1 MRIVVMGSGGVGGY
15 FGARLAAAGAE
26 VTFVAR
32 GAHLGAMRKD
42 GLRVTSGA
50 GDIHLTPMRATNDP
64 ADVHDTVDYILVAT
78 KLYDV
83 ANAARQITPIVGP
96 STSVITL
103 LNGVICHD
111 MVAAVVNRDRV
122 LPGVAYISSHIEGPG
137 HIVHH
142 GRGARIVFGELS
154 RQRTPRAERFFE
166 FGRKAGIDIDL
177 SPDVV
182 RALWTKFVF
191 LVPMSGVSCL
201 TRLTLDHVMGN
212 AATAG
217 LVRQAADEIV
227 AVAKAKGIAIDQPQF
242 QTTVRNTGATPAVL
256 KPSMLVDLER
266 GKPLEV
272 EWFSGH
278 VAEEGRRLGVATPVN
293 AVIAAALQPLARGA
307 LT

>member
-1 MRIVVMGSGGVGGY
+1 MRIVVIGSGGVGGY

-32 GAHLGAMRKD
+32 GAHLEAMRKN
-42 GLRVTSGA
+42 GLKVTSGA
-50 GDIHLTPMRATNDP
+50 GDLHLRPTRATNDP

-83 ANAARQITPIVGP
+83 ANAARQIAPIIGP
-96 STSVITL
+96 STAVITL
-103 LNGVICHD
+103 LNGVISHD
-111 MVAAVVNRDRV
+111 MVATVVSGDRV
-122 LPGVAYISSHIEGPG
+122 MPGAAYISSHIEGPG

-142 GRGARIVFGELS
+142 GRGARLVFGEPS

-166 FGRKAGIDIDL
+166 FGRKAGIDIEL
-177 SPDVV
+177 SADII

-191 LVPMSGVSCL
+191 LAPMSGISCL
-201 TRLTLDHVMGN
+201 TRSTLDHVMGN

-227 AVAKAKGIAIDQPQF
+227 AVARAKGIAIDPPQF
-242 QTTVRNTGATPAVL
+242 QATVRNTGAASAVL

-266 GKPLEV
+266 GKALEV
-272 EWFSGH
+272 EWLSGY

-293 AVIAAALQPLARGA
+293 SVIAAALQPLARGA
-307 LT
+307 LV